1 MIDNFTNH
9 ELLISNHSMTSQT
22 RIWLPILILLLALG
36 GLLRLLDLTDP
47 PLDFHPSRQL
57 RNSLVARNIYVSL
70 QPSAT
75 DEQRE
80 LAASF
85 ERAVGRYEPPVSE
98 SLVALTWLITGGE
111 NYAASRVL
119 GTLFWLAAGV
129 ALFDLMRRATSPWAA
144 LIGLAFYLVL
154 PFSVQ
159 ASRSFQPDPLMT
171 SAFVAGIYFL
181 YRWSEE
187 QIWKHAIWAGIFL
200 GLATFVKIVI
210 AFFVGTAAIALVL
223 FTLKKDFWKS
233 KQVWVM
239 AALMVVPAFVFYI
252 LLNQGRSTEYFF
264 AWTVTLINLI
274 TSADFYSKWLAFISN
289 LFGLT
294 MIFLSLVGVLVSAP
308 RLRWLL
314 LGMWIG
320 YLAYGLTLPF
330 QMYTHS
336 YYHIQLT
343 PIIALGLA
351 TAVRPL
357 IEVVA
362 SQDKFWRFA
371 GVVLTVAMFGYHS
384 WVARS
389 ILVAEDFRHEPVFW
403 KGVGE
408 AIPADADVIALT
420 QDYGY
425 RLMFFGWRKVDLWRL
440 NTGLSEVRG
449 GGQDTGDFADEID
462 GKDYFLVTAFNQ
474 LEKQPDLKKILEQY
488 PIAAQGD
495 GYVLYD
501 LRK

>member
-1 MIDNFTNH
+1 
-9 ELLISNHSMTSQT
+9 MTSRT
-22 RIWLPILILLLALG
+22 WLPTLILLLALG

-70 QPSAT
+70 LPSAT
-75 DEQRE
+75 DEQRG

-98 SLVALTWLITGGE
+98 SLVALTWLLTGGE
-111 NYAASRVL
+111 NYAAPRVL

-181 YRWSEE
+181 YLWSED
-187 QIWKHAIWAGIFL
+187 QTWKHAIWAGIFL

-210 AFFVGTAAIALVL
+210 AFFVGSAAIALVL
-223 FTLKKDFWKS
+223 ITLKKDFWKS
-233 KQVWVM
+233 KQVWTM
-239 AALMVVPAFVFYI
+239 AALMVIPAFVFYI

-264 AWTVTLINLI
+264 AWTVTLLNLI
-274 TSADFYSKWLAFISN
+274 SSTGFYSRWLAFLGN

-294 MIFLSLVGVLVSAP
+294 MIFLSLAGALVSPP
-308 RLRWLL
+308 RMRWLL
-314 LGMWIG
+314 FSLWTG
-320 YLAYGLTLPF
+320 YLLYGLTLPF

-336 YYHIQLT
+336 YYHIQLI
-343 PIIALGLA
+343 PILALGLA
-351 TAVRPL
+351 SAVHPL

-362 SQDKFWRFA
+362 SQEKIWRFA
-371 GVVLTVAMFGYHS
+371 GVMLIVAMFGYQS

-389 ILVAEDFRHEPVFW
+389 VLIAEDFRHEPAFW
-403 KGVGE
+403 KGVGD
-408 AIPADADVIALT
+408 ALPPDADVIALT

-425 RLMFFGWRKVDLWRL
+425 RLMIFGWRKVDLWRL
-440 NTGLSEVRG
+440 STDLSEARG
-449 GGQDTGDFADEID
+449 RQQNVDDFLESTE
-462 GKDYFLVTAFNQ
+462 GMEYFLVTAFGQ
-474 LEKQPDLKKILEQY
+474 LEKQPALRKILAQY
-488 PIAAQGD
+488 PIAAEGD

-501 LRK
+501 IQR